1 MYKGK
6 DLTEVRS
13 LQRKLIPDI
22 VGLELYEQTSA
33 LASCVTNV
41 PTSGALPPASLQSS
55 LQGIAFKAKS
65 NKTHRFQ
72 NLYQRLNAGFL
83 MECWYGLNKNA
94 ASGVDHVTA
103 TLYQENLDANIRALA
118 ERLKAKDYRANWYGV
133 VIYHQK

>member
-22 VGLELYEQTSA
+22 VGLELYEQT
-33 LASCVTNV
+33 
-41 PTSGALPPASLQSS
+41 S

-94 ASGVDHVTA
+94 ASGVDKVTA
-103 TLYQENLDANIRALA
+103 ALYQENLDANIRSLA
-118 ERLKAKDYRANWYGV
+118 VRLKAKDYRAKLVRRCYIPTKSRPHEGKETEKKD
-133 VIYHQK
+133 H